1 MSATY
6 TYGFRHDDVECSAIF
21 TSFSTVFQAYGNS
34 ERLCTMGLPLQSENF
49 HLKRD
54 SLVLQRLI
62 HWTNR
67 TRKHDFRH
75 LVSLDSPKLQGVV
88 EWCDG
93 AG

>member
-1 MSATY
+1 M
-6 TYGFRHDDVECSAIF
+6 E
-21 TSFSTVFQAYGNS
+21 
-34 ERLCTMGLPLQSENF
+34 LPLQSENF